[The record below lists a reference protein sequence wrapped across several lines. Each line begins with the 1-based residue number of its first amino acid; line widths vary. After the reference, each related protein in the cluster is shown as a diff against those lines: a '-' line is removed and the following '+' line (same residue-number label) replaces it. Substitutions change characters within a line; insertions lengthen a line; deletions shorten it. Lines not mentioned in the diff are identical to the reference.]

1 MESRTELTML
11 QLTINGLSSLID
23 SQIEDFK
30 NNPSHNEYM
39 KLQFNVG
46 VLEDTLKELR
56 EYMKF
61 ESK

>member
-1 MESRTELTML
+1 MENRTEITML
-11 QLTINGLSSLID
+11 QLTINGLSALID

-30 NNPSHNEYM
+30 KNPSHNEYM